1 MPTNNKQFIEN
12 WIEKKLQ
19 GQGNPLED
27 LEEGVVFFIPGSIT
41 NPIFGQFVGIEKV
54 KLFFQLLQEKLLQK
68 QAIQTL
74 VVTDCISEG
83 NQVVVLL
90 EETFTP
96 ENDLSKPCLNHAAW
110 FFKLSDEQKII
121 YLYCYDNTLVTSEVL
136 V

>member
-1 MPTNNKQFIEN
+1 MSANNKQLIEN

-27 LEEGVVFFIPGSIT
+27 LVQGVVFFIPGSSN

-54 KLFFQLLQEKLLQK
+54 RRFFQLLREKLLQERVS
-68 QAIQTL
+68 QTL
-74 VVTDCISEG
+74 LVTDCIAEG

-90 EETFTP
+90 KETFTS
-96 ENDLSKPCLNHAAW
+96 ENKLFNPHLNHAAW
-110 FFKLSDEQKII
+110 FFKLNDEQKIV

-136 V
+136 A